1 MSKCVFSAGSKE
13 DLTIMIN
20 EYYYSK
26 NYIITEDNRIYNTV
40 KEKYLDGIKVV
51 YKRNRWRVE
60 RSEIK

>member
-13 DLTIMIN
+13 DLTAMIN

-40 KEKYLDGIKVV
+40 KENYMDTLKVV
-51 YKRNRWRVE
+51 FKRNRWRVE
-60 RSEIK
+60 RVEE

>member
-13 DLTIMIN
+13 DLAAMIN

-40 KEKYLDGIKVV
+40 KENYMDTLKVV
-51 YKRNRWRVE
+51 FKRNRWRVE
-60 RSEIK
+60 RVEV